1 MTKKKDPI
9 KADPID
15 ERQEAIRESRKWKKE
30 LNENLKETPAPVLD
44 ERQEA
49 IRESRK
55 WSKSIAKVV
64 KKVKKKCK

>member
-9 KADPID
+9 NADPI
-15 ERQEAIRESRKWKKE
+15 
-30 LNENLKETPAPVLD
+30 D

-64 KKVKKKCK
+64 KKVKKKDK